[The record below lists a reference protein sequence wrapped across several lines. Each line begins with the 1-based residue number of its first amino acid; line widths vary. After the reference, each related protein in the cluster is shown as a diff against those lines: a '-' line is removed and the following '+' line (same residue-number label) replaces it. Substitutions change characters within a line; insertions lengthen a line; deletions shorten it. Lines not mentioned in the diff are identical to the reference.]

1 MLIIYHDYINHHV
14 YVILIMIMTMMMTMT
29 MTMTMLVNSFWIV
42 QGRSISSL
50 HWLPEQQILVAI
62 NNNQIMIN
70 KFEENF

>member
-1 MLIIYHDYINHHV
+1 M
-14 YVILIMIMTMMMTMT
+14 YVILIMIMTMIMT

-70 KFEENF
+70 KFEDDENF